1 MVIPAGN
8 KLTRED
14 ILNFASTNKK
24 ALKNPEN
31 YLGTWQDGPNGPI
44 YLDTSKR
51 FDPSEIRSA
60 TKFGEKTGQLAGYD
74 VGAGQTIP
82 VGNWE
87 QFINSPEFIGPT
99 GRLAQM
105 ETAGRDYLS
114 NFPTGNWWDIR
125 GSNME
130 NVYGKANLPQVAGFT
145 ASTAPVSAPREN
157 IQTMSEYMRR
167 YIKGEPIRDTKNDK
181 FIKEFVA
188 YYKLTYLDKV
198 IPMGE
203 LNQKR
208 PLQFMGNEVF
218 IGGRDFN
225 IGATVTDV
233 TVEGATKAGGRTLKG
248 KTIYLSLKFGPTVT
262 FANPGIAT
270 LFPEREFK
278 TGRFTSAKGKS
289 LLKMLGLDEA
299 QFIKTFNAYANNTHM
314 NKFKEDVTQKMNQRS
329 FQNFLKSGIGYG
341 YHMVHLLG
349 QTIKDKEMTEDY
361 LTKATK
367 VTKAIAYYGGM
378 SGGGAGPVTAKRI
391 DIIITTSVYT
401 FKINLR
407 SKSYG
412 KVYPANLMI
421 DYSYV

>member
-1 MVIPAGN
+1 MGAGLLDAFAPQPSFATAPKKAPPKPTKAVPQAKGLLEPDVDLEYLQNALLQSMREKNVGLSEFASTTPARIQNKTKAGGYSVNLPSGQLPDTGLMMGRYANTDPRNMVIPAGN

-82 VGNWE
+82 VGNWN

-130 NVYGKANLPQVAGFT
+130 NVYGKANLPQGAGFT

-167 YIKGEPIRDTKNDK
+167 YIKGEPI
-181 FIKEFVA
+181 
-188 YYKLTYLDKV
+188 L
-198 IPMGE
+198 
-203 LNQKR
+203 
-208 PLQFMGNEVF
+208 
-218 IGGRDFN
+218 
-225 IGATVTDV
+225 
-233 TVEGATKAGGRTLKG
+233 
-248 KTIYLSLKFGPTVT
+248 
-262 FANPGIAT
+262 
-270 LFPEREFK
+270 
-278 TGRFTSAKGKS
+278 
-289 LLKMLGLDEA
+289 
-299 QFIKTFNAYANNTHM
+299 
-314 NKFKEDVTQKMNQRS
+314 
-329 FQNFLKSGIGYG
+329 
-341 YHMVHLLG
+341 
-349 QTIKDKEMTEDY
+349 
-361 LTKATK
+361 
-367 VTKAIAYYGGM
+367 
-378 SGGGAGPVTAKRI
+378 
-391 DIIITTSVYT
+391 
-401 FKINLR
+401 
-407 SKSYG
+407 
-412 KVYPANLMI
+412 
-421 DYSYV
+421 